1 MSFNIGLSGLYA
13 ASKQLDVT
21 GNNIANVATS
31 GFKSSRAEF
40 SDIYSASKLGIG
52 SKTIGSGVNLANVS
66 QNFGQGAIN
75 NTGNTKRRAIHTI
88 ADMFNAP

>member
-13 ASKQLDVT
+13 ANKQLDVT
-21 GNNIANVATS
+21 GNNIANVATT

-40 SDIYSASKLGIG
+40 ADVYSASKLGVG

-66 QNFGQGAIN
+66 QNFGRVRSTTPA
-75 NTGNTKRRAIHTI
+75 TCWTWALKA
-88 ADMFNAP
+88 AVSSY